1 MIGLEGKTLQS
12 ARLTYRLLKEED
24 KSSLYALLNDA
35 SVTVPAGFLPA
46 KSKEAFET
54 FFSDL
59 TKYNTG
65 IALLHHQQLIGYLHV
80 NKYKTN
86 QPEFSGKQCVGVGF
100 VIGRA
105 YQRQGFGTEALT
117 YLTEYLLNRF
127 DACFADHFQE
137 NLPSKRTMENS
148 GYTHFED
155 YAMYFDGIKQE
166 KNCASYVRRA
176 QGVPGESGRAEA
188 GARRG

>member
-1 MIGLEGKTLQS
+1 M
-12 ARLTYRLLKEED
+12 
-24 KSSLYALLNDA
+24 
-35 SVTVPAGFLPA
+35 
-46 KSKEAFET
+46 
-54 FFSDL
+54 
-59 TKYNTG
+59 
-65 IALLHHQQLIGYLHV
+65 

-117 YLTEYLLNRF
+117 YLTEYLLTRF

-137 NLPSKRTMENS
+137 NLPSKKTIENS

-176 QGVPGESGRAEA
+176 QGVPGELGRAEA